1 MSDAARDDLATVLER
16 CRAHRA
22 ALTRHL
28 TLAPDSLHR
37 VLRCA
42 RCQQWSLDTR
52 AYEGFLQLGD
62 GGRRPCWDL
71 AELRAF
77 VESQHLALHKV
88 DRVDACRCGAPAI
101 SLSLSA
107 ARFFHAMP
115 GSGAELVIEVHYQD
129 ESVRAVRFGRS
140 PPGGAVSF
148 LEEVSE
154 EIIHGVFGVP
164 LTVWGAWRK
173 VIAEAQGALAPVEEG
188 LALAAFPLSAEGF
201 RADFSEALQ
210 SDPDLRA
217 YGLSGRV
224 TADPAWQW
232 LRAEPALAG
241 RPDTVLVMMLRHDV
255 LAARIALLAAARGLG
270 ARREGDTVWVEEG
283 SARWPVELPTVAEE
297 GLRRG
302 FSLSTMAAAAVTHA
316 LDRVETLQGFFGA
329 IERLRPGVVLTVEGM
344 FLTAS
349 REGVAGRPIDL
360 RVAPFGTI
368 PDPETLER
376 DLRFYLQEAPSW
388 SDPWR
393 VCPCGA
399 ARTVSL
405 HRWSREE
412 LTALGVRPDELLFV
426 DEPSPGDGTVLV
438 FGASCDRHI
447 EHGLRPLLASHPR
460 SLGSLRAQAELDLE
474 RQRYALRVA
483 RYADEG
489 GRGAALVEAPNLLDA
504 TAHPRLLAGLVAAA
518 LGGEATATVST
529 LSRELAVVAEE
540 GVDAALAARVAEA
553 GVVLWTIQRGAAP
566 TPVRE
571 VFASDPSTAA
581 AGRFEQVENAGPGQ
595 REGAG
600 TVIDR
605 TGLRSASP

>member
-1 MSDAARDDLATVLER
+1 
-16 CRAHRA
+16 
-22 ALTRHL
+22 
-28 TLAPDSLHR
+28 
-37 VLRCA
+37 VLRCT

-52 AYEGFLQLGD
+52 VYEGFLQLGD

-129 ESVRAVRFGRS
+129 ESVRAVRYGRS

-154 EIIHGVFGVP
+154 EILHGVFGVP
-164 LTVWGAWRK
+164 LTVWGTWRK

-188 LALAAFPLSAEGF
+188 LALAAFPLSAEAF
-201 RADFSEALQ
+201 RADFERGPPERPRPAG
-210 SDPDLRA
+210 LRA
-217 YGLSGRV
+217 LREGHRRPGV
-224 TADPAWQW
+224 AVAA
-232 LRAEPALAG
+232 LRARPRGASRHRAGDDAPARRARRAHRPARRRAG
-241 RPDTVLVMMLRHDV
+241 PRRPPGGRH
-255 LAARIALLAAARGLG
+255 GLG
-270 ARREGDTVWVEEG
+270 RGG
-283 SARWPVELPTVAEE
+283 NARWPVELPTVAEE

-302 FSLSTMAAAAVTHA
+302 FTLSTMAAAAVTHC
-316 LDRVETLQGFFGA
+316 LDRIETLQGFFGA

-349 REGVAGRPIDL
+349 REGVVGRPIDL
-360 RVAPFGTI
+360 RVAPFGPI

-412 LTALGVRPDELLFV
+412 LTAPGVRADELLFV
-426 DEPSPGDGTVLV
+426 DDPSPGEGTVLV

-447 EHGLRPLLASHPR
+447 EHGLRLLQASHPK

-474 RQRYALRVA
+474 RQRYAIRVA

-489 GRGAALVEAPNLLDA
+489 AKGAALVEAANLLDV

-518 LGGEATATVST
+518 LGSEATATVST

-553 GVVLWTIQRGAAP
+553 GVVLWTIQRGTAP

-571 VFASDPSTAA
+571 VFASDRSTAA
-581 AGRFEQVENAGPGQ
+581 AGLFEQVENAGPGQ
-595 REGAG
+595 HDGAG

-605 TGLRSASP
+605 TGLRSANP